1 MSVAIADHSQFNV
14 DLVKAS
20 LLAILPAV
28 IGMHGGQL
36 FRTRL
41 SEQTFRRCLF
51 VGLLLVGV
59 GLIAKGMA

>member
-36 FRTRL
+36 FRT
-41 SEQTFRRCLF
+41 
-51 VGLLLVGV
+51 
-59 GLIAKGMA
+59 